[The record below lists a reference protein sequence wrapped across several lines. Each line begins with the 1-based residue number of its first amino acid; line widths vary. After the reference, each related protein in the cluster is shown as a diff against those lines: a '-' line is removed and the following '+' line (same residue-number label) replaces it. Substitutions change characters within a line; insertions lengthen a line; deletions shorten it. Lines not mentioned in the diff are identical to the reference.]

1 MSAASPALLTVV
13 FDGDC
18 GVCQALAQAL
28 ADRDRHHRLRFT
40 AYQRADLDTLSPG
53 LTRDLAARSVYAVAP
68 DGSRWH
74 GARAIA
80 EMARQL
86 PGVWGVIGRIGALPL
101 VSALAEP
108 FYRLVARNR
117 MRISRWFGLTQCRLD
132 MPHGP

>member
-1 MSAASPALLTVV
+1 MPAATSTVSLIVV

-28 ADRDRHHRLRFT
+28 ADRDHHHRLRFT
-40 AYQRADLDTLSPG
+40 AYQRADLDALSPG
-53 LTRDLAARSVYAVAP
+53 LTREMAARSVYAVAP

-74 GARAIA
+74 GARAVA

-86 PGVWGVIGRIGALPL
+86 PGVWGVIGRIGALPP
-101 VSALAEP
+101 VSLLAEP
-108 FYRLVARNR
+108 FYQLVARNR

-132 MPHGP
+132 MPH